1 MMERGMV
8 DTAKVSAYRG
18 KYLRVNL
25 PGEVVS
31 WLDLKAGDIL
41 VFRPLER
48 DGKKVIVVEKLE

>member
-1 MMERGMV
+1 MERLMV

-31 WLDLKAGDIL
+31 WLGLKAGDIL
-41 VFRPLER
+41 VFRPVER
-48 DGKKVIVVEKLE
+48 DGKKTIIVEKLE

>member
-1 MMERGMV
+1 MERLMV

-31 WLDLKAGDIL
+31 WLGLKAGDIL
-41 VFRPLER
+41 VFRLMER
-48 DGKKVIVVEKLE
+48 DRKRVIIVGKLE